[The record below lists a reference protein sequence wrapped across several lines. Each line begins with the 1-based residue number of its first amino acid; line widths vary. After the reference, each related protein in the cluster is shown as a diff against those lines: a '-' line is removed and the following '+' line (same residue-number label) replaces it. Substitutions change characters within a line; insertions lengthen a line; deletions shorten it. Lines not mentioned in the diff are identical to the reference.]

1 MSEKRSVW
9 ELLLKDSVQN
19 KLNPL
24 NGAADKTAAKFAGLQ
39 DKINKTELAMSGL
52 SSQVPMLNMLTS
64 PSMLAGAG
72 IAAVGAGLFKAGHLA
87 YDFETNMAKVNA
99 TAQLSDGLL
108 GKLKNRL
115 QDIGSD
121 SGGNFEKVPQA
132 YEKILSQTNKVNLS
146 LDILETSL
154 KGAKAGFADIDV
166 VSGAVA
172 RTLSIVGDQNA
183 TADEVL
189 DTLIKAKAVGA
200 GEFNDF
206 AQYLPQLIASG
217 ANLSIAFKDT
227 AGVFAYMTAKGQ
239 SAADAAMLIQNAYT
253 ALQKENV
260 ITGLEKSGVKL
271 FNAEGE
277 RRNIKDVFL
286 DLNKKLSGLSDKQKS
301 KFFIDIGLN
310 DAQAKNAFSVLTSDA
325 EKFRNIMGEVNN
337 ATGETDRQLER
348 TTNHARDWGSIFDEL
363 KSWAVNLGDFILP
376 VIDTLVSGISGIFRD
391 VKDGIVSLF
400 TGTLFTDQAAYD
412 EVLKQ
417 ANQRNAS
424 LAAEKLTIQK
434 FGAGH
439 TNTAEAGAF
448 FMDSYNKF
456 MKQVNGLDSKN
467 NIVKGEDKLN
477 PFKKPGESLNTNLQ
491 SGLDSISGGGTQVR
505 NVIVNI
511 TKMVETINIHAAS
524 VKESGN
530 EMVRDV
536 EEIMLRAINGGE
548 QALMNG

>member
-9 ELLLKDSVQN
+9 ELQLKDSVQN

-24 NGAADKTAAKFAGLQ
+24 NSAADKTAAKFAGLQ

-64 PSMLAGAG
+64 PNMLAGAG
-72 IAAVGAGLFKAGHLA
+72 VAAIGAGLFKAGHLA
-87 YDFETNMAKVNA
+87 YDFETNMAKINA
-99 TAQLSDGLL
+99 TAQLSEGIFGQL
-108 GKLKNRL
+108 GDRV
-115 QDIGSD
+115 QEIASD
-121 SGGNFEKVPQA
+121 SGGNFEKVPEA
-132 YEKILSQTNKVNLS
+132 YEKILSQTGKVNLS

-154 KGAKAGFADIDV
+154 KGAKTGFASIDLV
-166 VSGAVA
+166 GGAVA
-172 RTLSIVGDQNA
+172 RTLSIVGEKNA

-189 DTLIKAKAVGA
+189 DTLLKAKAVGA
-200 GEFNDF
+200 GEFGDF
-206 AQYLPQLIASG
+206 AQYIPQLVASG
-217 ANLSIAFKDT
+217 DNLSVAFEDT
-227 AGVFAYMTAKGQ
+227 AGIFAYMTAKGQ
-239 SAADAAMLIQNAYT
+239 SAADSAMLIQNAFT

-260 ITGLEKSGVKL
+260 MSGLEKSGIHL

-277 RRNIKDVFL
+277 RRNIKDVFV
-286 DLNKKLSGLSDKQKS
+286 DLSKKLDGLSDKQKS

-325 EKFRNIMGEVNN
+325 EKFKSIMYDVNH
-337 ATGETDRQLER
+337 AVGETDRQLAM
-348 TTNHARDWGSIFDEL
+348 TGNHARDWGSIFDEF
-363 KSWAVNLGDFILP
+363 KSWGVSIGDFLLP
-376 VIDTLVSGISGIFRD
+376 VVDALISGISGIARD
-391 VKDGIVSLF
+391 LKFILTGGI
-400 TGTLFTDQAAYD
+400 FTDQAAHD
-412 EVLKQ
+412 DVLKQ
-417 ANQRNAS
+417 ANQKYAG
-424 LAAEKLTIQK
+424 LAAEKLTKQK
-434 FGAGH
+434 FGEDNI
-439 TNTAEAGAF
+439 NTKEAGAF
-448 FMDSYNKF
+448 FNDAYQNF

-491 SGLDSISGGGTQVR
+491 SGLESISGGGAQVR

-511 TKMVETINIHAAS
+511 TKMVENINIHAAS
-524 VKESGN
+524 VKESGS